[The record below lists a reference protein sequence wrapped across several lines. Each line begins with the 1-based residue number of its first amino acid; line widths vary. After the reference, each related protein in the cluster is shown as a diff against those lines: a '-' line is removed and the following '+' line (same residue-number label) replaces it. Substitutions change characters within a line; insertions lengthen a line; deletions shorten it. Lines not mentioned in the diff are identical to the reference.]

1 MRILV
6 TGGTGFI
13 GGHLLPALARDGH
26 SLRILHRSPRQA
38 EALAAFGEPFPG
50 DLGDA
55 ARLAAAARGMEAVVH
70 AAGVIRGNNEQAF
83 MRGNAEAAA
92 RLARACREA
101 GTVLRVVHLSSLSA
115 FGPAAPA
122 ALPDE
127 SFPPAPISP
136 YGRSKLA
143 AERALDAEAGDMPVL
158 HLRLTAVYGPG
169 DRETLA
175 LFRMASRGAFFV
187 PGGGD
192 RRIQMVYAGDVAD
205 AARAALAGG
214 PPGPYF
220 IAHPHPF
227 TYADLAM
234 ALGQAAG
241 RRLAVLPVPGLPVRL
256 LAAVNQGLGT
266 LVGRATMFNAGK
278 AREMLAPAWVCSTEK
293 ARIML
298 NFSCRTDF
306 PEGAQRTLQWYREH
320 HWL

>member
-13 GGHLLPALARDGH
+13 GGHLLPALSRDGH

-38 EALAAFGEPFPG
+38 GALAAFGEPFPG
-50 DLGDA
+50 DLGDPP
-55 ARLAAAARGMEAVVH
+55 RVAAAARGMDAVVH
-70 AAGVIRGNNEQAF
+70 AAGVIRGNHEQAF
-83 MRGNAEAAA
+83 MRGNAETAA

-101 GTVLRVVHLSSLSA
+101 GTVLRLVHLSSLSA
-115 FGPAAPA
+115 FGPAPPST
-122 ALPDE
+122 LPVE
-127 SFPPAPISP
+127 SDVPSPVSP

-143 AERALDAEAGDMPVL
+143 AEQALDAGAGDMPVL

-169 DRETLA
+169 DRETFA
-175 LFRMASRGAFFV
+175 LFRMASRGAFFI

-192 RRIQMVYAGDVAD
+192 RRIQMVFAADVVEAV
-205 AARAALAGG
+205 RAALAGG

-220 IAHPHPF
+220 IAHPRLF
-227 TYADLAM
+227 TYADLAL
-234 ALGQAAG
+234 ALGQAVG
-241 RRLAVLPVPGLPVRL
+241 RRVAVLPVPGLPVRL

-266 LVGRATMFNAGK
+266 LAGRATMFNAGK
-278 AREMLAPAWVCSTEK
+278 AREMLAPAWACSTEK

-306 PEGAQRTLQWYREH
+306 PEGALSTFQWYREH